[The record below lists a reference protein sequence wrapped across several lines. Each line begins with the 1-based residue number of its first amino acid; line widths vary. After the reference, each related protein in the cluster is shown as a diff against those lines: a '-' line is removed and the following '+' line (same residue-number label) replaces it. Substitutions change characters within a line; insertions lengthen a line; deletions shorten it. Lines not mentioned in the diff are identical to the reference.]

1 MIAAD
6 TFREAKPLHKPVDNA
21 LLCMAMTAYLEV
33 WNMDCSHC
41 GIWVRN
47 ALLQLDGVFIAD
59 VLLKYGI
66 VAVTYD
72 PARLTTDDL
81 FEVVAAVGKDVCR
94 YYGAS
99 LIGEEPAVQALH
111 LDRLD
116 RLNGS

>member
-1 MIAAD
+1 MIARD

-21 LLCMAMTAYLEV
+21 LLCMATTAYLEV

-47 ALLQLDGVFIAD
+47 ALLQLDGVFIVD

-72 PARLTTDDL
+72 PVRLNIGNL
-81 FEVVAAVGKDVCR
+81 LRVVAVVGKDVCR
-94 YYGAS
+94 YYGAA

-116 RLNGS
+116 RLSGF